1 MKSLQEIDNEIL
13 SLEEKLRGVKGTDT
27 EVYTR
32 IVGYHRAVSNWNKG
46 KREEY
51 DDRLTFKY
59 NNVNQIELLSNLKVA
74 ESSNSSNGIDS
85 ASINSAKVSFYMFFS
100 SKTCRNCPSVK
111 DYIKNVSIPGE
122 EVDVTT
128 DLGLNVAREYG
139 VMTTPTVILFDSKDN
154 ILGRVSSV
162 GELKKSFN

>member
-59 NNVNQIELLSNLKVA
+59 NNVNQIELLSIKRA
-74 ESSNSSNGIDS
+74 GI
-85 ASINSAKVSFYMFFS
+85 
-100 SKTCRNCPSVK
+100 
-111 DYIKNVSIPGE
+111 
-122 EVDVTT
+122 VT
-128 DLGLNVAREYG
+128 V
-139 VMTTPTVILFDSKDN
+139 VMALTLHQ
-154 ILGRVSSV
+154 
-162 GELKKSFN
+162 